1 MRSFKVAGTLP
12 LVAALAVGCQ
22 PATEEAGPLE
32 GAWKV
37 VEFSTT
43 SPDTSSTITSLQP
56 SLFIFLKQHYSVMF
70 VPGSEPRE
78 LFSGDEP
85 VLGWLDPTD
94 AEKLAA
100 YDSFI
105 ANSGTYELTDSTLT
119 TRPMV
124 AKNPNFM
131 AGGSLTFT
139 YRVEADTLRLTLRLP
154 WAPETE
160 IRRTLVRLE

>member
-32 GAWKV
+32 GAWKL
-37 VEFSTT
+37 VELSTT
-43 SPDTSSTITSLQP
+43 SPDTSSTITSPQP
-56 SLFIFLKQHYSVMF
+56 SLYIFAKQHYSVMY
-70 VPGSEPRE
+70 VPGSEPRQ
-78 LFSGDEP
+78 LFSGDDP
-85 VLGWLDPTD
+85 IIGSTAPTD

-160 IRRTLVRLE
+160 IRATLVRLE

>member
-1 MRSFKVAGTLP
+1 MRSFKVASTLP

-32 GAWKV
+32 GAWKY
-37 VEFSTT
+37 VELSTT
-43 SPDTSSTITSLQP
+43 SPDTSSTITSPQP
-56 SLFIFLKQHYSVMF
+56 SLYIFLKQHYSVMF

-85 VLGWLDPTD
+85 VLGSDPTD

-139 YRVEADTLRLTLRLP
+139 YRVEADTLRLTLRPP

-160 IRRTLVRLE
+160 IRSTLVRLE

>member
-1 MRSFKVAGTLP
+1 MRTFTVAGTLP
-12 LVAALAVGCQ
+12 LVAALAMGCQ

-32 GAWKV
+32 GAWKY

-43 SPDTSSTITSLQP
+43 SPDTTSTITSPQP
-56 SLFIFLKQHYSVMF
+56 SLYIFLKQHYSIMF
-70 VPGSEPRE
+70 VPGSEPRQ

-85 VLGWLDPTD
+85 TLGSAEPTD
-94 AEKLAA
+94 AEKLASW
-100 YDSFI
+100 DSFI

-131 AGGSLTFT
+131 SGGSLTYT
-139 YRVEADTLRLTLRLP
+139 YQIEGDTLRLTLRAP
-154 WAPETE
+154 WAPDTE
-160 IRRTLVRLE
+160 IRYTLVRLE